1 MSERE
6 DQTRELACIA
16 APEEER
22 ESTLT
27 TTRGRSAAALAHEL
41 SAGAVKRYGTQYP
54 EVWVKEAH
62 GGAYKKASAAPAP
75 LCPRRPGRPPA
86 PHLEAARPPRSESQA
101 VFTTPAPAATHP
113 QDIGYSSPQFSR
125 TTNIVGNNMTQ
136 VTS

>member
-6 DQTRELACIA
+6 DQTRELACVA

-27 TTRGRSAAALAHEL
+27 TTRGRSGAAALAHEL

-75 LCPRRPGRPPA
+75 LPA
-86 PHLEAARPPRSESQA
+86 AARPPSAAPRGSTAAA
-101 VFTTPAPAATHP
+101 VR
-113 QDIGYSSPQFSR
+113 GRRLSSRRQRRRRR
-125 TTNIVGNNMTQ
+125 TLKT
-136 VTS
+136 